1 MEHRQTLA
9 ELIKN
14 DEHPALMPKMYGH
27 IQATLFDTKTGR
39 IKQQI
44 SQKNLVTA
52 AYYAFVTSEIIN
64 TLYVT
69 ISNDA
74 EDPHYYK
81 HICMSTFQDTSWIN
95 TVRTLDY
102 PNKVYTYIATFT
114 GVTAPG
120 RTVNLVNLAIGGPY
134 THATYVKLSYKSLTS
149 VKLNSSIYQT
159 PSDSLEIVYRLSFVR
174 V

>member
-52 AYYAFVTSEIIN
+52 AYFTFASTYQNLAS
-64 TLYVT
+64 LYIM
-69 ISNDA
+69 ISNDT

-81 HICMSTFQDTSWIN
+81 HFCNNTFQDTSLILD
-95 TVRTLDY
+95 TRDLDY
-102 PNKVYTYIATFT
+102 PNKTYTYLATFT

-120 RTVNLVNLAIGGPY
+120 RTVSLVNLATG
-134 THATYVKLSYKSLTS
+134 TWNHDTYVNTAFKSFTS